1 MRNAGRAAC
10 AGCIQLHTVT
20 LHRST
25 GGGSGRGQLHVV
37 RQISVTPRATAQ
49 CPSSSTHTSKMARQ
63 SPSRQCIHIHTRR
76 TAQVAQAINNAP
88 GCVGADIRQM
98 SSEAETAGKLCMPR
112 CSAHWYHHHMPTP
125 QGRPNSFLWH
135 DRALTL
141 THVWAFS
148 VVQYLPH
155 CSNSLVK
162 VVDARVKAE
171 PLNIKLA
178 AQPYTHVRASC
189 INGNERCIG

>member
-10 AGCIQLHTVT
+10 AGCIQLDTVT

-141 THVWAFS
+141 THT
-148 VVQYLPH
+148 H
-155 CSNSLVK
+155 THT
-162 VVDARVKAE
+162 RVGF
-171 PLNIKLA
+171 LS
-178 AQPYTHVRASC
+178 RAVPPALQQ
-189 INGNERCIG
+189 